1 MGFAR
6 DAQWFHTGY
15 ARFSTEPGRIP
26 HGFNS
31 TASERE
37 LLLCILKALFVPCR
51 GCHDGGHLAGEP
63 RRGSIDGSP
72 TLVLY
77 ILME

>member
-6 DAQWFHTGY
+6 DAQWLHTGY

-37 LLLCILKALFVPCR
+37 LLLCILEALFVKMGDTWRVNPV
-51 GCHDGGHLAGEP
+51 GVKSTGEA
-63 RRGSIDGSP
+63 
-72 TLVLY
+72 LVPY